1 MQKKRKCET
10 GTVNDV
16 DAGGAGGTINFA
28 TSETE
33 EEIRRMKLEIASLQM
48 ELEMEK
54 KKKSVESSL
63 NLDIRGV
70 M

>member
-10 GTVNDV
+10 GTVNAD
-16 DAGGAGGTINFA
+16 DAVNAVGTMNFA
-28 TSETE
+28 TNETE
-33 EEIRRMKLEIASLQM
+33 EEIHRLKLEIASLQM

-54 KKKSVESSL
+54 KKKSLESTL
-63 NLDIRGV
+63 QLDIRGV

>member
-1 MQKKRKCET
+1 MDAVNAV
-10 GTVNDV
+10 GTM
-16 DAGGAGGTINFA
+16 NFA

-33 EEIRRMKLEIASLQM
+33 EEIHRLKLEIASLQM

-54 KKKSVESSL
+54 KKKSVESTL
-63 NLDIRGV
+63 QLDIRGV